1 MRWYVS
7 DEMVCKWRSD
17 LAEVYYVDEV
27 IFCAFISCHGLAN
40 HSDRHLERREDMR
53 EREGGR
59 EGGES
64 EGGES
69 EGGRTRGRVEMS
81 QSVSG
86 EFITDRQTP
95 HKHA

>member
-40 HSDRHLERREDMR
+40 HSDGHLEGGDDISGEMR
-53 EREGGR
+53 GR
-59 EGGES
+59 EGG
-64 EGGES
+64 
-69 EGGRTRGRVEMS
+69 
-81 QSVSG
+81 
-86 EFITDRQTP
+86 
-95 HKHA
+95 